1 MLKWKNK
8 KGKWRAVGE
17 TGRDYVIEKAGA
29 EFVARVEVSKGNWQ
43 GFGTFDDLEGAKTT
57 LEGADKISVMERI
70 AELEARTAR
79 LEHQIME
86 EKYAKFV
93 GSIAPEPV
101 LEVAAL
107 YRSALPYE
115 REIMESSLSV
125 NPSWVDWLPTMI
137 NLSKD
142 PHLDRI
148 LKETRRLSEE
158 DKAKIRSK
166 VDRSLP
172 NT

>member
-8 KGKWRAVGE
+8 KGKWRAVGA

-29 EFVARVEVSKGNWQ
+29 EFVTRVEISKGTWQ
-43 GFGTFDDLEGAKTT
+43 GFGAFDTLDGAKST
-57 LEGADKISVMERI
+57 LESVDDVCIEEHI
-70 AELEARTAR
+70 AELEERTAR
-79 LEHQIME
+79 LNTILME
-86 EKYAKFV
+86 EKYSKYV
-93 GSIAPEPV
+93 GSIAPDPV
-101 LEVAAL
+101 LEVAVL

-137 NLSKD
+137 NLSKN

-148 LKETRRLSEE
+148 LKEARRLSEE

-166 VDRSLP
+166 VDLAKD
-172 NT
+172 